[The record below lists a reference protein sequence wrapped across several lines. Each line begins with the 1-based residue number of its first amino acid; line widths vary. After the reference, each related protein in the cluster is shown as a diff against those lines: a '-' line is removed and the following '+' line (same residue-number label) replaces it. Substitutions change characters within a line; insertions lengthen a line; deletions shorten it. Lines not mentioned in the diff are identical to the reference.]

1 MKSACNGNE
10 TACGERL
17 LISDIDG
24 SEEEKYPEEKNR
36 FRIKAKN
43 NLEEY
48 GQFKIRSKG
57 EQIKIKNKIK
67 FYLKNI

>member
-36 FRIKAKN
+36 FRIKAK
-43 NLEEY
+43 
-48 GQFKIRSKG
+48 I
-57 EQIKIKNKIK
+57 I
-67 FYLKNI
+67 LKNTVDSRFGQRVNK